1 MSGFAV
7 LFRGDVM
14 LMKYEPNSWSGYLAR
29 VLVLGCVIFGAV
41 RLAIAGAGV
50 SGGAARTSVTISGVL
65 TGVNGT
71 PMATFHFR
79 HGATEVCAPSVAIS
93 GLDPVTHAFSVEVPI
108 DACPS
113 LFDGSDVAVSVDI
126 NGTANVVSAAT
137 VNPVPYAHYASQVG
151 TPDCPVGYQVD
162 SANLARERRICR
174 KRLRDG
180 VYDEVVGVG
189 WENSTFW
196 IDRYE
201 ASVWGESTAMNRV
214 NAGSAGNFG
223 VLPPNGQFVRG
234 DGRNAA
240 PLNAW
245 SVAGQIPTG
254 TVTWFQARELCRMSG
269 KRLPTN
275 EEWDAAARGTPDP
288 GELGDGRE
296 RRCLTNAAIGRT
308 GEREPAEGF
317 IGCQSVWGAQDMI
330 GNVWE
335 WTADWMSPGDAP
347 NLGSDAGVPPGA
359 PAGWPAID
367 AFRGDL
373 STNVPGVVFA
383 AGEFR
388 RSLPAAVLR
397 GGAANNR
404 TTAGVFTFNLNHPP
418 YYAQSD
424 MGFRCVIPR

>member
-1 MSGFAV
+1 MER
-7 LFRGDVM
+7 LERG
-14 LMKYEPNSWSGYLAR
+14 SWSGYLAR

-41 RLAIAGAGV
+41 RLAVAGAGV
-50 SGGAARTSVTISGVL
+50 SGGAARTSVTISGTL
-65 TGVNGT
+65 MGVTGT

-93 GLDPVTHAFSVEVPI
+93 SLDPVTHAFSVEVPI

-113 LFDGSDVAVSVDI
+113 LFDGSDVAVSVDV
-126 NGTANVVSAAT
+126 NGTANVVTAAT

-151 TPDCPVGYQVD
+151 TPDCPVGYTVD
-162 SANLARERRICR
+162 PAGLARDRRICR

-180 VYDEVVGVG
+180 VYDEIVRVG
-189 WENSTFW
+189 WDNAAFW

-214 NAGSAGNFG
+214 HADPAGNFSL
-223 VLPPNGQFVRG
+223 LPPNGEYVRS
-234 DGRNAA
+234 DGRNIA
-240 PLNAW
+240 PLDAR
-245 SVAGQIPTG
+245 SIAGQIPTG
-254 TVTWFQARELCRMSG
+254 TVTWFQARELCRMAG

-275 EEWDAAARGTPDP
+275 EEWSVSARGTPDP
-288 GELGDGRE
+288 GDLGDGRE
-296 RRCLTNAAIGRT
+296 RRCITNAPVGRT

-335 WTADWMSPGDAP
+335 WTADWMSPGDLP
-347 NLGSDAGVPPGA
+347 LLGNDAGVPSDVPS
-359 PAGWPAID
+359 GWPAGD

-373 STNVPGVVFA
+373 SINVPGVVFV
-383 AGEFR
+383 AGEHR
-388 RSLPAAVLR
+388 RSLLAAVLR
-397 GGAANNR
+397 GGSASAR
-404 TTAGVFTFNLNHPP
+404 TAAGVFTINLNHPP